1 MVETLTPQKTDRGWV
16 LLMTPEMAKDAG
28 VAEGSLMVLYLKDGG
43 ASAEILP
50 PATDEMKRGVE
61 ESADKFK
68 DVFAEMKRLG
78 D

>member
-1 MVETLTPQKTDRGWV
+1 MFETLTPQKTDRGWV
-16 LLMTPEMAKDAG
+16 LMMTPEMAKDAG

-50 PATDEMKRGVE
+50 PATEEMKRGVG
-61 ESADKFK
+61 ESADKFRGA
-68 DVFAEMKRLG
+68 FAGLKRVG